1 MDSSVIAVRLTG
13 ALGDGFGVS
22 CLFLGMCIVGIAP
35 NLGFFF
41 VIFSVRTIK

>member
-1 MDSSVIAVRLTG
+1 MDSLVIAVRLTG
-13 ALGDGFGVS
+13 SLGDGFGVS
-22 CLFLGMCIVGIAP
+22 WVFLGMLIVGIAP